1 MTLPKEEYFADD
13 QSTDTLLLDEETN
26 SKSKWSL
33 DRAESKWKFWD
44 FKTKNQ
50 KYQGLPETSFTSP
63 SSTPRSRSRKS
74 IVLSVIAI
82 VVLAAYVLATA
93 PMALRTLMA
102 QKRYTCGNNIEEAK
116 ARGCTFDPM
125 TVQWLPKQCSR
136 AGTDEFLS
144 AHGTH
149 TDFTTRPEGT
159 VFANNNRR
167 RGTPDGST
175 PYPDQNAT
183 ERVWRYYAD
192 EAQTHEYVNGLV
204 DAPIGHYSYYTTR
217 GEHLAHC
224 AYILVRGAEARAL
237 GHRLDGLSSDVEHT
251 RHCALF
257 LFEYARHAP
266 HFDTVNTPGDV
277 MLGEC

>member
-1 MTLPKEEYFADD
+1 MRIKKLVAD
-13 QSTDTLLLDEETN
+13 L
-26 SKSKWSL
+26 
-33 DRAESKWKFWD
+33 
-44 FKTKNQ
+44 
-50 KYQGLPETSFTSP
+50 
-63 SSTPRSRSRKS
+63 SSHSS
-74 IVLSVIAI
+74 
-82 VVLAAYVLATA
+82 
-93 PMALRTLMA
+93 
-102 QKRYTCGNNIEEAK
+102 
-116 ARGCTFDPM
+116 
-125 TVQWLPKQCSR
+125 VQWLPKQCSR

-167 RGTPDGST
+167 RGAPDGST